1 MIDDGG
7 YFMPL
12 PEKNKKYT
20 YADYLTWSEEERW
33 EIING
38 IPYLQAA
45 PTWQYQAVLLEL
57 ARQFANYLQDKSCR
71 VFTAPFDLRIPE
83 ANEKD
88 EETTN
93 VVQPDIIIICDKS
106 GLKKTGYYGVPEL
119 IIEVVSPSTGQK
131 DKIEKFNLYEKAGVK
146 EYWIVEP
153 DEKVVMVFT
162 LEEGR
167 YGRPQMYSEEDKVK
181 VSIFDDLVI
190 DLKPV
195 FERI

>member
-38 IPYLQAA
+38 VPYLQAA
-45 PTWQYQAVLLEL
+45 PTWQHQAVLLEL

-93 VVQPDIIIICDKS
+93 VVQPDIIIICDNS

-181 VSIFDDLVI
+181 VSIFDNLVI

>member
-38 IPYLQAA
+38 VPYLQAA
-45 PTWQYQAVLLEL
+45 PTWQHQAVLLEL

-88 EETTN
+88 EETPN
-93 VVQPDIIIICDKS
+93 VVQPDIIIICDNS

-181 VSIFDDLVI
+181 VSIFDNLVI
-190 DLKPV
+190 ELKPV